1 MQRASIAA
9 AAGLAALATASS
21 ALAQS
26 HFAVGVLTCTAKDRP
41 GLIDGSTRDLLCHFV
56 GRDRDKWYRGSI
68 RRFGRAI
75 GSAQQERIAWTVVA
89 PSPEP
94 WSRFLVGSYTTLGA
108 GAAAGGDVGAD
119 ALVGGGA
126 TELGGPQG
134 SIILQPLKGGT
145 QEGVSIAAAVASLG
159 LRTTRR
165 PRRRD

>member
-56 GRDRDKWYRGSI
+56 GRHRDKWYRGSI

-75 GSAQQERIAWTVVA
+75 GSAQQARIAWTVLA

-108 GAAAGGDVGAD
+108 GATAGGSDVGAD

-134 SIILQPLKGGT
+134 SIILQPLRVET

-159 LRTTRR
+159 LRTM
-165 PRRRD
+165 RRRD